1 MGFQK
6 TQTKQNKNKPKC
18 NLGMFRK
25 ENRLVSSPECLGLF
39 NPDVMYRLETK
50 QIKEII
56 VNNPT
61 KGYFFIC
68 PYTTIFRLLKTISK
82 S

>member
-25 ENRLVSSPECLGLF
+25 ENRLVSFPKCLGLF
-39 NPDVMYRLETK
+39 NPDDMHRSKTK
-50 QIKEII
+50 QTAEII
-56 VNNPT
+56 VNNMT
-61 KGYFFIC
+61 KVNFFLFASTL
-68 PYTTIFRLLKTISK
+68 PYLDY
-82 S
+82 

>member
-39 NPDVMYRLETK
+39 NPDVMHRLETK

-56 VNNPT
+56 VNNNNS
-61 KGYFFIC
+61 GRVDQ
-68 PYTTIFRLLKTISK
+68 RLLFYLPVHYHI
-82 S
+82 

>member
-25 ENRLVSSPECLGLF
+25 ENRLVSFPKCLGLF
-39 NPDVMYRLETK
+39 NPDDMHRSKTK
-50 QIKEII
+50 QTAEII
-56 VNNPT
+56 VNNMT
-61 KGYFFIC
+61 KVNFFYLPVHYHI
-68 PYTTIFRLLKTISK
+68 
-82 S
+82 